1 MSRTGRPH
9 STTCLV
15 SINEEL
21 PYLQKFYEMDKDRP
35 DIQVLTFNLDG
46 DLGLVAP
53 WLKEKS
59 YAFPVLPAYSIVV
72 SLFNGYA
79 IPQNWIIDPKATWR
93 WTQIGYGGGA
103 DADFSKDMLGQRRT

>member
-1 MSRTGRPH
+1 
-9 STTCLV
+9 
-15 SINEEL
+15 
-21 PYLQKFYEMDKDRP
+21 MDKDRP

-79 IPQNWIIDPKATWR
+79 IPQNWIIDPKGTWR
-93 WTQIGYGGGA
+93 WTQIGYGGGT
-103 DADFSKDMLGQRRT
+103 DADFSKDMLEHLESIKSSQ